1 MFLIDQ
7 RIFVKTW
14 INKNKYDKLQWL
26 VNIHLASGT
35 RFPNFFSNI
44 LSLTLSWQFIIS
56 LYYTNLPN
64 NSTFTLIIILRTL
77 RISSKHKIEYEKKN
91 HPSCY
96 RQLCRTH
103 LINTNFHVCVEK
115 KKKNYYSPP
124 CFNFFPLD
132 SHSRPVRGAQLVLFA
147 CRGRG
152 PGPHT

>member
-64 NSTFTLIIILRTL
+64 NPTLTLIIISSEPSESRRNTKSNTKRRIIPLAIVNFAARTWL
-77 RISSKHKIEYEKKN
+77 IRISTSA
-91 HPSCY
+91 S
-96 RQLCRTH
+96 
-103 LINTNFHVCVEK
+103 K
-115 KKKNYYSPP
+115 KKKKTTTLPHALI
-124 CFNFFPLD
+124 FFP
-132 SHSRPVRGAQLVLFA
+132 SIHIPVPCAARS
-147 CRGRG
+147 
-152 PGPHT
+152 